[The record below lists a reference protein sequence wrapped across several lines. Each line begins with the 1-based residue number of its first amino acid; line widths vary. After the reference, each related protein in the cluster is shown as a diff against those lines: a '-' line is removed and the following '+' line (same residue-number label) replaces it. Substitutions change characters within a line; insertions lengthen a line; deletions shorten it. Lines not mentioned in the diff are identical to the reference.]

1 MLQNAECPYCHYIL
15 EYDDDNIEEVRIADS
30 FVHQHDCMENNLF
43 CGAHA
48 P

>member
-30 FVHQHDCMENNLF
+30 FVHQHDCVENNRF
-43 CGAHA
+43 AGAHA
-48 P
+48 